1 MTEKSYYERY
11 WEKSLG
17 AYDKGV
23 AQLPPD
29 WQQGDLDRILSF
41 CQDEVHGNVL
51 DAGCGD
57 GFFTKILAKLS
68 RTQSVTG
75 VDISSKAIE
84 LAKNKNPDLEFYQGE
99 LNKIPLDSN
108 SYDFVSMVEVIEH
121 LVDVDGVL
129 EEISRVLKPNGLFLV
144 TTTDFN
150 WLKSVLIAAF
160 YFEKYFYPTN
170 PHVRFFTKNTLSQVL
185 ANHGLSVVKYRWNGS
200 YFGTMPKGQMVL
212 AKKNE

>member
-11 WEKSLG
+11 WAKSLG

-41 CQDEVHGNVL
+41 CQNEIQGSVL

-57 GFFTKILAKLS
+57 GFFTNKLAE
-68 RTQSVTG
+68 QVG
-75 VDISSKAIE
+75 AQEVMGIDISDKAVE
-84 LAKNKNPDLEFYQGE
+84 LAREKYPELQFRQGE
-99 LNKIPLDSN
+99 LNLIPLENN
-108 SYDFVSMVEVIEH
+108 SYDFISMVEVIEH

-129 EEISRVLKPNGLFLV
+129 EEISRVLKPGGLFLI

-150 WLKSVLIAAF
+150 WLKCVLIAAF
-160 YFEKYFYPTN
+160 YFERYFYPTN

-185 ANHGLSVVKYRWNGS
+185 ISHGLSVVKHRWNGN
-200 YFGTMPKGQMVL
+200 YLGIMPKGQIVL
-212 AKKNE
+212 AKKI

>member
-41 CQDEVHGNVL
+41 CRNEVQGCVL

-57 GFFTKILAKLS
+57 GFFTKILAEQEK
-68 RTQSVTG
+68 TQEVVG
-75 VDISSKAIE
+75 VDISDKAIE
-84 LAKNKNPDLEFYQGE
+84 LARDKTPSLKFHQGE
-99 LNKIPLDSN
+99 LNQIPLESN
-108 SYDFVSMVEVIEH
+108 TYDFVSMVEVIEH

-129 EEISRVLKPNGLFLV
+129 EEIARVLKPGGLFLV
-144 TTTDFN
+144 
-150 WLKSVLIAAF
+150 
-160 YFEKYFYPTN
+160 
-170 PHVRFFTKNTLSQVL
+170 
-185 ANHGLSVVKYRWNGS
+185 
-200 YFGTMPKGQMVL
+200 
-212 AKKNE
+212 

>member
-17 AYDKGV
+17 DYDKGV

-41 CQDEVHGNVL
+41 CRREIQGCVL

-57 GFFTKILAKLS
+57 GFFTKILS
-68 RTQSVTG
+68 EQDRTEGVTG
-75 VDISSKAIE
+75 IDISSKAVE
-84 LAKNKNPDLEFYQGE
+84 LARAKNPDLKFHQGE
-99 LNKIPLDSN
+99 LNQIPLESN
-108 SYDFVSMVEVIEH
+108 SYDFISMVEVIEH

-129 EEISRVLKPNGLFLV
+129 AEIARVLKPGGLFLV

-160 YFEKYFYPTN
+160 YFERYFYPTN

-185 ANHGLSVVKYRWNGS
+185 ISHGLSVVKYSWNGS
-200 YFGTMPKGQMVL
+200 YLGIMPKGQMVL
-212 AKKNE
+212 AQKK